1 MMEWWRAQQRWVWAG
16 AEARGVAIAVI
27 ASIAGCGDG
36 PYDHLA
42 DRAEEVRE
50 LQFLEDVPTRTLT
63 PQQFADEV
71 SRDVDEWSDQELR
84 DYADTYG
91 RLGFFDVN
99 LDLRPIFTQSRIDAT
114 GAFYSPSKQ
123 SITFV
128 GDPED
133 ATVIHEYVHA
143 LQDQHFD
150 LSAYDDGARTSDAYL
165 ARRAV
170 VEGDAVLAEAR
181 FQVEERKDGS
191 RLHKIDYD
199 TYYNSLI
206 QFSNDYLDNS
216 PYPLIF
222 RAYTS
227 FVYTYGLM
235 YSVRNLFGASP
246 RVRQPAGPPYRWSEQ
261 DALFTTRPPA
271 TTSQILS
278 VSEDPVSV
286 GISAVPAALAAD
298 LTYMDSDSLG
308 AWYAHLLFRP
318 VTKAIYPPYL
328 HELLGDRVLFAR
340 VNATGAVGVLWTSA
354 WQFDAFEAEEVL
366 RALHANT
373 TEHVVIESRAGRVVL
388 ARNFP
393 PSITPALVEAAFT
406 GTATARRAGSAPLH
420 AREAIRHVD
429 HRAPRPARP

>member
-150 LSAYDDGARTSDAYL
+150 LRAYDAGAGTSDAFL

-199 TYYNSLI
+199 AYFASWI
-206 QFSNDYLDNS
+206 RFSNDYLDNS

-235 YSVRNLFGASP
+235 YSVTNLFGPPP
-246 RVRQPAGPPYRWSEQ
+246 RVFTGPPYPWDRQ
-261 DALFTTRPPA
+261 DALFTMRPPA
-271 TTSQILS
+271 MTSQIMS
-278 VSEDPVSV
+278 APWDTVSV
-286 GISAVPAALAAD
+286 GISDVPAALAAD
-298 LTYMDSDSLG
+298 LTYTDSDRLG

-318 VTKAIYPPYL
+318 VTDIHPQD
-328 HELLGDRVLFAR
+328 LLGDRVLFAR
-340 VNATGAVGVLWTSA
+340 VNATGAIGVLWTSA
-354 WQFDAFEAEEVL
+354 WQFYADDAEEAL
-366 RALHANT
+366 RVLHAT
-373 TEHVVIESRAGRVVL
+373 SSEHVVIERRSRLLVL

-393 PSITPALVEAAFT
+393 ADITPALVEAAFT
-406 GTATARRAGSAPLH
+406 GTATARRSGSLPLH
-420 AREAIRHVD
+420 AREAIRHVN
-429 HRAPRPARP
+429 HRAPRPVRP